1 MKYNYKIFQ
10 LKENNELATQIAF
23 RNFDM
28 IQNIFKP
35 PFYIDEYRMYIFN
48 ANYYICF
55 NILTE
60 DEFLCYDILDVMNNK
75 KINKKY
81 DNIRID
87 DEYLYINDLPVLLV
101 RGWGY
106 LTGIGGL
113 HLSIEDAIKA
123 QKELL
128 EYVKNKLEENY
139 GRN

>member
-1 MKYNYKIFQ
+1 
-10 LKENNELATQIAF
+10 
-23 RNFDM
+23 M

-48 ANYYICF
+48 SDYYICF

-113 HLSIEDAIKA
+113 RMNNEEAIKA

>member
-1 MKYNYKIFQ
+1 
-10 LKENNELATQIAF
+10 
-23 RNFDM
+23 M

-35 PFYIDEYRMYIFN
+35 PFYNACQIYIFDADN
-48 ANYYICF
+48 QMCF

-60 DEFLCYDILDVMNNK
+60 DEFLCYDILDAMNDK
-75 KINKKY
+75 KIDKKY
-81 DNIRID
+81 DNVRID
-87 DEYLYINDLPVLLV
+87 DEYLYIDDEPVLLV

-113 HLSIEDAIKA
+113 NMNDEEAIKA

-139 GRN
+139 ESSN